1 MTKIE
6 RLSDNVYVFTS
17 DRYAQVTAGVV
28 LTPDGAI
35 VIDTLPYEDET
46 RDMREFIER
55 KLGSVVRY
63 VVNTHHHADH
73 VFGTWIFGGAQVV
86 AHALCAELLHTRTR
100 EGLKRAQQDSPDMA
114 KVHIVLPQ
122 VTFRTSQF
130 RLTLGGKTLIL
141 THSPGHSP
149 DLVTVLVNEDRVLF
163 ASDTVMSIPVIAGTG
178 GSLKNLLGSLQDVV
192 LTDVEMLVQGHGD
205 VILRGEIRESVR
217 GQIRYLQT
225 IDAHV
230 RRTLKRRLSKE
241 TLANYLLAS
250 TNLVKV
256 QMGGLADNLHQ
267 TNVNAL
273 YDQLRRSVRPYPST
287 PRTRPAAAP
296 KPRLRKPPAAK
307 RSSPVRKAARPA
319 PKPAARTAKRKV
331 VQPKA
336 KSKPVKTKKE
346 LSKAD
351 KKLKHKREKSA
362 RKAAKAKKSK

>member
-17 DRYAQVTAGVV
+17 DRYVQVTAGVV

-46 RDMREFIER
+46 RFMRDFIEG

-63 VVNTHHHADH
+63 VVNTHFHSDH
-73 VFGTWIFGGAQVV
+73 VFGTWIFTGAQVV

-100 EGLKRAQQDSPDMA
+100 EALKRAQQDSPDMA
-114 KVHIVLPQ
+114 KVQIVLPH

-163 ASDTVMSIPVIAGTG
+163 ASDTVMSIPSIAGTG
-178 GSLKNLLGSLQDVV
+178 GSLKNLLGSLHDVV

-205 VILRGEIRESVR
+205 VILRGEIRDSVR

-241 TLANYLLAS
+241 TLAKFLLVS

-256 QMGGLADNLHQ
+256 QMGGLAENLHQ

-287 PRTRPAAAP
+287 PRATARPVRKPAAA
-296 KPRLRKPPAAK
+296 K
-307 RSSPVRKAARPA
+307 RASPVRKAAKPA
-319 PKPAARTAKRKV
+319 PRRAAEPAMRKAAL
-331 VQPKA
+331 PKA
-336 KSKPVKTKKE
+336 KGKPAKTMPALRKVDTGRKRTLVK
-346 LSKAD
+346 
-351 KKLKHKREKSA
+351 A
-362 RKAAKAKKSK
+362 RKSK

>member
-1 MTKIE
+1 
-6 RLSDNVYVFTS
+6 
-17 DRYAQVTAGVV
+17 
-28 LTPDGAI
+28 
-35 VIDTLPYEDET
+35 
-46 RDMREFIER
+46 
-55 KLGSVVRY
+55 
-63 VVNTHHHADH
+63 
-73 VFGTWIFGGAQVV
+73 
-86 AHALCAELLHTRTR
+86 
-100 EGLKRAQQDSPDMA
+100 MA
-114 KVHIVLPQ
+114 RVKIVLPQ

-163 ASDTVMSIPVIAGTG
+163 ASDTVMSIPVIAGMG

-205 VILRGEIRESVR
+205 VILRGEIRDSVR
-217 GQIRYLQT
+217 DQIRYLQT

-241 TLANYLLAS
+241 TLEKFLLAS

-256 QMGGLADNLHQ
+256 QMGGLAESLHQ

-273 YDQLRRSVRPYPST
+273 YDQLRRSVRPYAST
-287 PRTRPAAAP
+287 PRARPAAAA

-307 RSSPVRKAARPA
+307 RPSPVRKAARSA
-319 PKPAARTAKRKV
+319 PKPAARPAKPKV

-336 KSKPVKTKKE
+336 KLKPVKTKKE
-346 LSKAD
+346 IHKA
-351 KKLKHKREKSA
+351 KKELKRKREKTA
-362 RKAAKAKKSK
+362 RKLAKAKKSK

>member
-1 MTKIE
+1 MTKTE
-6 RLSDNVYVFTS
+6 RLSENVYVFTS

-100 EGLKRAQQDSPDMA
+100 EGLKRAQQDSPDML
-114 KVHIVLPQ
+114 KVQIVLPQ

-163 ASDTVMSIPVIAGTG
+163 ASDTVMSIPVIAGNG
-178 GSLKNLLGSLQDVV
+178 GSLKNLLASLQDVV

-205 VILRGEIRESVR
+205 VILRGEIRDSVR
-217 GQIRYLQT
+217 GQIRYLQS

-241 TLANYLLAS
+241 TLVNYLLAS

-256 QMGGLADNLHQ
+256 QMGGLAENLHQ

-273 YDQLRRSVRPYPST
+273 YDQLRRSVRPYPSA
-287 PRTRPAAAP
+287 PRTRPAAAA
-296 KPRLRKPPAAK
+296 KSKLRKPLAAK
-307 RSSPVRKAARPA
+307 KSSPGRKAARPA
-319 PKPAARTAKRKV
+319 PKPAPGAAKRKAG
-331 VQPKA
+331 QPKA
-336 KSKPVKTKKE
+336 KSKPAKTKKE
-346 LSKAD
+346 LRKAD
-351 KKLKHKREKSA
+351 KKLKHKQEKSA

>member
-73 VFGTWIFGGAQVV
+73 VFGTWIFGGAHVV

-122 VTFRTSQF
+122 VTFRTRQF

-205 VILRGEIRESVR
+205 VILRGEIRDSVR

-241 TLANYLLAS
+241 TLANYLLAA

-256 QMGGLADNLHQ
+256 QMGGLAENLHQ

-287 PRTRPAAAP
+287 PRTRPAAVA
-296 KPRLRKPPAAK
+296 KPRVRKPLAAK

-319 PKPAARTAKRKV
+319 PKPAARTAKRKL

-336 KSKPVKTKKE
+336 KSKPVKSKKE
-346 LSKAD
+346 LRKAD